1 MINEKEIIKMKKFKV
16 LVEETHARMIEVK
29 AVDENQALDIV
40 KQMYKNCEIVLDY
53 EDFVNVEIKNEE
65 KYNKKNKIHISKLT
79 SSAYA
84 LNLTFFLICV

>member
-29 AVDENQALDIV
+29 AVDESQALDIV

-65 KYNKKNKIHISKLT
+65 K
-79 SSAYA
+79 
-84 LNLTFFLICV
+84 

>member
-16 LVEETHARMIEVK
+16 LVEETHARMIEVE
-29 AVDENQALDIV
+29 AVDESQALDIV

-65 KYNKKNKIHISKLT
+65 K
-79 SSAYA
+79 
-84 LNLTFFLICV
+84 

>member
-1 MINEKEIIKMKKFKV
+1 MINKKEIIKMKKFKV
-16 LVEETHARMIEVK
+16 LVEETHARMIEVE

-65 KYNKKNKIHISKLT
+65 K
-79 SSAYA
+79 
-84 LNLTFFLICV
+84 